1 MTENTARPAL
11 RVQQGGVQ
19 QGGVQQGGVQQ
30 GGVQQ
35 GGVQQGGVQQGGVQQ
50 GGVQQGGVQQGSL
63 RPESVRRTGAE
74 GRVTARP
81 AGVRGAT
88 ASDAEL
94 EEPGSGLWAR
104 LARHGVPPFLVAL
117 DVLAVCLGVV
127 GVEWFSS
134 EVGWDTPARKI
145 AFFGLALLGLF
156 WLAGLYR
163 SRLSLSVLDDLPVM
177 GGRWLSAAAISII
190 AQIVWTQAVWRNY
203 IIDWRF
209 LWGAVVTGVCAVVFR
224 ALGYALVR
232 RLRSRRLVAHRTLIL
247 GAGTVGNQI
256 ADILQ
261 AHPEYGLHPIGFLDA
276 DPRITEPRSGLRVL
290 GGPSSLAPVLTDAR
304 VRNIVVAFSSMKEA
318 EMVSVIRTCDRMKA
332 ELFVVPRL
340 FELHHVDGDMDT
352 AWGLPLVRLRRAA
365 YRSPAWRVKRVIDV
379 VVSGGALLLLLPLL
393 SALALAVR
401 LDGGPG
407 ILFRQQRIGVDGRPF
422 DVLKFRS
429 LRPVDDTESATNWN
443 ISHDDRLSP
452 IGRFLRKTSL
462 DELPQLYN
470 ILRGDMSLVGPRPE
484 RPHFVDQF
492 RSAYPSYEAR
502 HRVPCG
508 LTGWAQVHG
517 LRGDTSIAD
526 RARFDN
532 YYIQNWSLWLD
543 IKIILRT
550 VSAVVRGAGS

>member
-1 MTENTARPAL
+1 MTENSARPAL
-11 RVQQGGVQ
+11 RVRQVASEDLDAPRPGG
-19 QGGVQQGGVQQ
+19 
-30 GGVQQ
+30 
-35 GGVQQGGVQQGGVQQ
+35 
-50 GGVQQGGVQQGSL
+50 
-63 RPESVRRTGAE
+63 AHA
-74 GRVTARP
+74 VTA
-81 AGVRGAT
+81 AGWP
-88 ASDAEL
+88 
-94 EEPGSGLWAR
+94 EEPGNGLWGR
-104 LARHGVPPFLVAL
+104 LAKHGVPPFLVVL
-117 DVLAVCLGVV
+117 DLLAVCVGVV
-127 GVEWFSS
+127 GVEWVSS

-145 AFFGLALLGLF
+145 AFFGLTLLALF

-190 AQIVWTQAVWRNY
+190 AQIVWAQAVWRNY

-209 LWGAVVTGVCAVVFR
+209 LWGAVVAGVCAVLFR
-224 ALGYALVR
+224 AAGYALVR
-232 RLRSRRLVAHRTLIL
+232 RLRTQRLVAHRTLIL

-256 ADILQ
+256 ADILR

-276 DPRITEPRSGLRVL
+276 DPRVTESPSGLRVL
-290 GGPSSLAPVLTDAR
+290 GGPSSLAPVLTEAR
-304 VRNIVVAFSSMKEA
+304 IRNIVVAFSSMKES

-365 YRSPAWRVKRVIDV
+365 YRSPAWRVKRIIDV
-379 VVSGGALLLLLPLL
+379 AVSGLALLLLLPLL
-393 SALALAVR
+393 AVLALAVR

-543 IKIILRT
+543 AKIILRT